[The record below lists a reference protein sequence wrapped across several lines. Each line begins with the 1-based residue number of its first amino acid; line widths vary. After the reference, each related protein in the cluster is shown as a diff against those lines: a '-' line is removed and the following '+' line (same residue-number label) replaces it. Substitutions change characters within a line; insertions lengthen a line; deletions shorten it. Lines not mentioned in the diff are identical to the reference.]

1 MASAARWKPTAPWAD
16 GKEILRRRCRAR
28 HGLRVPWLSAA
39 AVAAVAGP
47 AGAVSAP
54 AAANPTTSA
63 SITPAA
69 TSAIAA
75 AAEAALPGWPAEAT
89 LASGPTA
96 AATITE
102 SAAATEAP
110 AGSIG
115 TGLLPWLCDVHGEGA
130 AAHVGAVEALDRGV
144 GLELVGHL
152 DKAEAAAAAGL
163 AIEDD
168 LHPVN
173 PAEGREE
180 RFELGIGGGVRKI
193 ADVEAGHRGNLLI
206 V

>member
-47 AGAVSAP
+47 AGAVSAT
-54 AAANPTTSA
+54 AANPTTSA